1 MVNILLSLSTYPPVF
16 KVLSM
21 TTNDLLMDQMALQ
34 ALIEETK
41 ALGWDKPDKLV
52 AIRIHW

>member
-1 MVNILLSLSTYPPVF
+1 
-16 KVLSM
+16 M
-21 TTNDLLMDQMALQ
+21 TTDDLLMDQMALQ